1 MLRFTYI
8 FSIILTAE
16 FIGAIDDNM
25 ILQDT
30 GYYIRNI
37 YVFDSVL
44 LIIRTLI
51 ICSVDYKI
59 VWLVYKENGI
69 NEILALFSL

>member
-1 MLRFTYI
+1 MVDDKLVKENMRRICSLLRFTYI

-51 ICSVDYKI
+51 ICSVDYKT
-59 VWLVYKENGI
+59 V
-69 NEILALFSL
+69 

>member
-1 MLRFTYI
+1 MVDDKLVKENMRRICSLLRFTYI

-59 VWLVYKENGI
+59 V
-69 NEILALFSL
+69 